1 MVNKKNF
8 HMSKKSIDLMS
19 VNVNK
24 IVVSGKFKLN
34 EDAFKCFIRYQK
46 GEVVR
51 PLFIILPQMSGYIK
65 LWNYFE
71 YRSPN
76 MSFLIT
82 DDEVGEK
89 YEQIWNVIKN
99 KLKTKFHSEPVYEY
113 KYLKN

>member
-71 YRSPN
+71 
-76 MSFLIT
+76 
-82 DDEVGEK
+82 
-89 YEQIWNVIKN
+89 
-99 KLKTKFHSEPVYEY
+99 
-113 KYLKN
+113 